1 MKSES
6 QSRSAKGDRSA
17 KKDDAPKYLDV
28 VFKELLDCVD
38 QPIGI
43 ISAETGEFVS
53 YNAAMVSLFGYPSES
68 LRQMNVF
75 VLSRSV
81 GKRSEAELKSKLERA
96 AKGEDLKF
104 QLTLLNAR
112 SNSIRCRVRLASLSG
127 STGLLR
133 IWIED
138 LRKQEAVRTLLKG
151 DTDGQ
156 DFLIQN
162 LSEDLWDWNIEE
174 NPILPGERLEGILK
188 YSDLGYKISFDFW
201 KNKIHPKDARTTMTL
216 LKQTLKGKRDL
227 FDAEYRMLSADGSY
241 KWILTRGQV
250 LEKKQDGQ
258 ASRMLGFHIDIS
270 AQKNA
275 EETDRQRR
283 NLEALTTSIS
293 TELINL
299 PGKEIGEAI
308 RNNIE
313 KIGRF
318 FGMDRSYLVIYDV
331 DTLIRELVHE
341 YIAPKAKN
349 RAPSWEKIS
358 KINPD
363 SYITGQILNNKIVML
378 DEREVPKE
386 SASQARVIL
395 DNTGIK
401 FFVGIPLSLA
411 GRVIGAIGLSSESY
425 REKIKHRFEEFEIF
439 HLRTIGEVIS
449 NAIERR
455 RKEEELRAERDLLAG
470 IMNTSVAAITVLDP
484 DGSILYAN
492 PSAEKVLGLSLEDL
506 RQRKYDSKEWKP
518 TSLDGGPWKPEDQ
531 PFTRVMTSKEAV
543 FDVRHA
549 IEDSNG
555 LKKYLS
561 INGSPIKNEEGRITS
576 LVFLVTDITDSL
588 LAERALKE
596 SEENLRLALN
606 AAKMG
611 TWSWNLQDDSMHW
624 SKNTFDLFGISFEEF
639 QGTGSGF
646 FALVH
651 PEDSSLMEDAVD
663 KSLRGETKDFHL
675 EYRIFHKDGTV
686 HWIEGKGMVYRDV
699 EGNPIRMAGTV
710 TDITDRKSSEE
721 ELKASRSRFQ
731 AFYRF
736 ANEGILFVNPRTERI
751 LDTNPAFL
759 NIFGFSPEDIQGLPA
774 SSLFTPESWTTV
786 HARLRSFESAD
797 NLELRTVRIDGTV
810 FPSIG
815 NIHFYTERE
824 SFIAAISLLD
834 TSAIHEVE
842 ILRTVNNEI
851 SVRNKL
857 IEMQKNELQE
867 TLNDLKRTQD
877 QLIQSEKMAALG
889 QLIAGIAHE
898 INNPIGAVK
907 ASNQN
912 LQECLKRFQSLLPL
926 VQAIFGGMSAE
937 EVDSFRTFL
946 NLVRQI
952 REQLA
957 GIEERRV
964 KRDLV
969 EELTNLGFS
978 NPYIIADSL
987 TDMGFRTVPKEAV
1000 LFLRHSHSATLLEYS
1015 TIESFF
1021 FTNTNTIQIAVDR
1034 VSKILYALKN
1044 FSHFDTESSKRLA
1057 SLQENLETVLTIYQN
1072 QLKKGILVSK
1082 EYADVPK
1089 ILCYPDDLLHVWTN
1103 LIYNSLQA
1111 MAFRGKI
1118 SIRMFLQDS
1127 EVAVEI
1133 NDDGPGIPEGIQDR
1147 IFQPFFTTKPPGEGS
1162 GLGLD
1167 IVNKIVEKH
1176 DGRIEVES
1184 RPGSTTFRVFLPY
1197 LIEEESGIISE
1208 RK

>member
-1 MKSES
+1 MKSKS
-6 QSRSAKGDRSA
+6 QSRGVKGSRSA
-17 KKDDAPKYLDV
+17 KKDDVPKYLDV
-28 VFKELLDCVD
+28 IFKELLDCVD

-43 ISAETGEFVS
+43 INAETGEFVS
-53 YNAAMVSLFGYPSES
+53 YNAATVSLFGYPSES

-75 VLSRSV
+75 TLSGSV
-81 GKRSEAELKSKLERA
+81 GKRSEAELRSNMERA
-96 AKGEDLKF
+96 AKGEDLRF

-112 SNSIRCRVRLASLSG
+112 SNPIRCKVRLASLSG
-127 STGLLR
+127 WTGLLR

-138 LRKQEAVRTLLKG
+138 LRKQEAVHALLKG
-151 DTDGQ
+151 DTDSK

-162 LSEDLWDWNIEE
+162 LSEDLWDWNVEE
-174 NPILPGERLEGILK
+174 NPILPGERLEAILK
-188 YSDLGYKISFDFW
+188 YADLGSGISFNFW
-201 KNKIHPKDARTTMTL
+201 KNKIHPKDARATMAL

-250 LEKKQDGQ
+250 LEKERDGR
-258 ASRMLGFHIDIS
+258 ASRLLGFHIDIS

-318 FGMDRSYLVIYDV
+318 FGMDRSYLAMYDL
-331 DTLIRELVHE
+331 DTLDRELVHE
-341 YIAPKAKN
+341 YIAPKTKN
-349 RAPSWEKIS
+349 RVPSWEKIS

-378 DEREVPKE
+378 DEREIPTE
-386 SASQARVIL
+386 SDLQARIIL

-425 REKIKHRFEEFEIF
+425 REEIKHRFEEFEIF

-449 NAIERR
+449 NAMERR
-455 RKEEELRAERDLLAG
+455 KAE
-470 IMNTSVAAITVLDP
+470 
-484 DGSILYAN
+484 
-492 PSAEKVLGLSLEDL
+492 
-506 RQRKYDSKEWKP
+506 Q
-518 TSLDGGPWKPEDQ
+518 
-531 PFTRVMTSKEAV
+531 
-543 FDVRHA
+543 
-549 IEDSNG
+549 
-555 LKKYLS
+555 
-561 INGSPIKNEEGRITS
+561 
-576 LVFLVTDITDSL
+576 
-588 LAERALKE
+588 ALKE
-596 SEENLRLALN
+596 SEENLRLALH

-624 SKNTFDLFGISFEEF
+624 SKNTFDLFGISFDEF

-646 FALVH
+646 FELVH
-651 PEDSSLMEDAVD
+651 PEDTSLMENAVNA
-663 KSLRGETKDFHL
+663 SLQGETKDFHL

-686 HWIEGKGMVYRDV
+686 HWIEGKGMVYRDLK
-699 EGNPIRMAGTV
+699 GNPIRMAGTV
-710 TDITDRKSSEE
+710 TDITDRKSAEE

-759 NIFGFSPEDIQGLPA
+759 NIFGFSPEDVQGLPA
-774 SSLFTPESWTTV
+774 SSLFMPESWTTV

-797 NLELRTVRIDGTV
+797 NLELKTVRIDGTV

-912 LQECLKRFQSLLPL
+912 LQECLKRFRSLLPL
-926 VQAIFGGMSAE
+926 VQEIFGRMSAE

-946 NLVRQI
+946 DQVRQI

-964 KRDLV
+964 KKELLQ
-969 EELTNLGFS
+969 ELTDQGFS
-978 NPYIIADSL
+978 DPYIIADSL

-1000 LFLRHSHSATLLEYS
+1000 PFLRHSHSATLLEYS

-1118 SIRMFLQDS
+1118 SIRMYLQDS
-1127 EVAVEI
+1127 EVVVEI
-1133 NDDGPGIPEGIQDR
+1133 NDNGPGIPEGIQER

-1197 LIEEESGIISE
+1197 LIEEESGTISV